1 MPSKLVKEFPTYIT
15 NNYFL
20 NHKNILNLIYNIA
33 DSMDRFP
40 PLSSSEDS
48 PYELSPRNL
57 TPNSNQLF
65 QTDHPVILTDE
76 DDFLPLPKL
85 RRPITLPPIQG
96 LSERRQSLPPIIR
109 NLGQKWCA

>member
-57 TPNSNQLF
+57 TPSNSNQ
-65 QTDHPVILTDE
+65 PIILTE
-76 DDFLPLPKL
+76 EEDFLPLPKI
-85 RRPITLPPIQG
+85 RRPIMLPPIQG

-109 NLGQKWCA
+109 NLGQKSCAQ

>member
-1 MPSKLVKEFPTYIT
+1 
-15 NNYFL
+15 
-20 NHKNILNLIYNIA
+20 
-33 DSMDRFP
+33 MDRFP

-57 TPNSNQLF
+57 TPNSNQPIHI
-65 QTDHPVILTDE
+65 DHLVLTDE
-76 DDFLPLPKL
+76 DDFLPLPKI

-109 NLGQKWCA
+109 NLGQKSCALQ